1 MSGFSKYGF
10 IGLSAFF
17 FAQAETVAADSTR
30 ESIRAAIKICTDI
43 PKEIDVARAN
53 LLKNGWERTKE
64 GALIALF
71 NGMIASKFRA
81 HDLDYT
87 IRNAFFMSASILGN
101 SSLGANQISMEFGSY
116 HLALLGIREGSPYC
130 VLSGP
135 SELSTLNFSAEGN
148 LTWAYNVNTEFSR
161 RTAFALSN
169 THLIS
174 GNHFTEEGF
183 QKLRA
188 SSDLSADHIAAI
200 DEYLAFTTLHIS
212 PLEVQQ

>member
-1 MSGFSKYGF
+1 M
-10 IGLSAFF
+10 
-17 FAQAETVAADSTR
+17 AADSTR
-30 ESIRAAIKICTDI
+30 ESIRAAIKICTDDSRN
-43 PKEIDVARAN
+43 EIARGPRQPVEER
-53 LLKNGWERTKE
+53 LGQRTKE
-64 GALIALF
+64 GALIAVVI

-81 HDLDYT
+81 HDLDYDDQIT
-87 IRNAFFMSASILGN
+87 HSLCPQSMLGN

-116 HLALLGIREGSPYC
+116 HLAWLGIREGSPYC

-148 LTWAYNVNTEFSR
+148 LTWAYNVNAEFSR

-174 GNHFTEEGF
+174 GNHFTEEGL